1 MEDRCTLWDT
11 KPVGKPRSPSA
22 VPLNPNS
29 RRGRLRKQSPLR
41 QGWDEMEM
49 NESVVSIR
57 RRCAPLPTRSA
68 AGRILVANRAN
79 MACACCA
86 GCRSWGK
93 PEHDGRVGELIRR
106 RSGFRTKLLKKMA
119 RELVISRTSFFV
131 VYRVRQKLK
140 HVEILCR
147 GPRHA
152 KMATEILICN
162 LIAPFAAA
170 SQPGPPSVPR
180 WCGSGGR
187 RARA

>member
-1 MEDRCTLWDT
+1 MD
-11 KPVGKPRSPSA
+11 
-22 VPLNPNS
+22 
-29 RRGRLRKQSPLR
+29 
-41 QGWDEMEM
+41 M

-68 AGRILVANRAN
+68 AGRILVANRATWPVLV
-79 MACACCA
+79 AQDADP
-86 GCRSWGK
+86 GDK

-152 KMATEILICN
+152 KMATEI
-162 LIAPFAAA
+162 
-170 SQPGPPSVPR
+170 SS
-180 WCGSGGR
+180 
-187 RARA
+187 